1 MEPRFF
7 KLYDDVHAQRRWHL
21 STPVDGQGQEVMDWD
36 FTSGVPVDVKGLLR
50 VPVEQEGRALDFS
63 EAGTMIPVV
72 QVRVAALFSE
82 LAPRD
87 VQLIPVDIEGL
98 PEQYLLLVATRLIRC
113 VDEKLSRVRFW
124 KPEDGFPDMVG
135 QYRDIRDLRIDKS
148 KVGDAKVFRPEGW
161 EVALIISEDIKD
173 ALERMG
179 ATGTKFEE
187 V

>member
-1 MEPRFF
+1 MGQRFF

-21 STPVDGQGQEVMDWD
+21 QTPRDGQGQELMDWD
-36 FTSGVPVDVKGLLR
+36 FTSGAPLDVQGRLR
-50 VPVEQEGRALDFS
+50 IPVEQQGRALDFS

-72 QVRVAALFSE
+72 HVRVASVFSE
-82 LAPRD
+82 LAPQD
-87 VQLIPVDIEGL
+87 VQLIPVDIEGQ
-98 PEQYLLLVATRLIRC
+98 PEQYLILVARRLIRC
-113 VDEKLSRVRFW
+113 VDEKASRVRFW
-124 KPEDGFPDMVG
+124 RPEDGLPDMVG
-135 QYRDIRDLRIDKS
+135 QYRDIRDLHIDKS
-148 KVGDAKVFRPEGW
+148 KVGEAKVFRPEGW